1 MIEEEIRVNSVKA
14 WLLAS
19 RPKTLAAAAVPVM
32 VGLSIAW
39 SEMPA
44 GRSFAVVPAL
54 LCVLFA
60 FVMQID
66 ANFVN
71 DYFDFARGNDD
82 ETRLGP
88 KRACAQGWITPGTMR
103 MGMAVTTCV
112 ACVIGLPLV
121 MWGGWTMILVGMACV
136 AFCFLYTTTLSYL
149 GLGDVLVVVFFG
161 LVPVSLTYYLQ
172 TGCFTSVA
180 IIASLT
186 CGIVTDALLLVN
198 NYRDIENDRRAGKI
212 TLVVRVGAKG
222 GRTLYLLTGITAVIV
237 GAFFALK
244 GHPYATL
251 LTLAY
256 VPLHVSTYREMV
268 RISKGK
274 ALNKVLGKTARNIFL
289 YGLLLSCGFLLK

>member
-1 MIEEEIRVNSVKA
+1 MIEEEISVNSVKA

-19 RPKTLAAAAVPVM
+19 RHKTLAAAAVPVM

-112 ACVIGLPLV
+112 ASSDCL
-121 MWGGWTMILVGMACV
+121 W
-136 AFCFLYTTTLSYL
+136 
-149 GLGDVLVVVFFG
+149 
-161 LVPVSLTYYLQ
+161 
-172 TGCFTSVA
+172 
-180 IIASLT
+180 
-186 CGIVTDALLLVN
+186 
-198 NYRDIENDRRAGKI
+198 
-212 TLVVRVGAKG
+212 
-222 GRTLYLLTGITAVIV
+222 
-237 GAFFALK
+237 
-244 GHPYATL
+244 
-251 LTLAY
+251 
-256 VPLHVSTYREMV
+256 
-268 RISKGK
+268 
-274 ALNKVLGKTARNIFL
+274 
-289 YGLLLSCGFLLK
+289 